1 MSREFKLYA
10 FDLDW
15 TLRGTKSGKTFPE
28 NIADWQ
34 LLPGRLEK
42 IQELREEGRQI
53 AVLTNQGGLP
63 WRAATGQE
71 KYPTPLQLGEALK
84 PIIMQLSTSSPTRQ
98 DPWYI
103 SIYDQRAVDLI
114 NKNIAQEI
122 HAVSDMAGHS
132 ADNQAPPIY
141 EEPED
146 VLKRLQ
152 KELSEVLQQFNT
164 WISIDPRWRKP
175 EPGMLI
181 VACNAASVSPEET
194 LFVGDRPEDEQAAQ
208 NAGTAFM
215 WAWQFF
221 GDPEPSIF

>member
-1 MSREFKLYA
+1 MSKDYKLIG

-15 TLRGTKSGKTFPE
+15 TIRGTKSGNIFPD
-28 NIADWQ
+28 NVADWE

-42 IQELREEGRQI
+42 ITTLREEGKHI
-53 AVLTNQGGLP
+53 AVLTNQGGLL
-63 WRAATGQE
+63 WRVATGQD
-71 KYPTPLQLGEALK
+71 KYPTPIMLGEALK
-84 PIIMQLSTSSPTRQ
+84 PIIMQLSPTQQ

-103 SIYDQRAVDLI
+103 SLYDQRAVDLI

-122 HAVSDMAGHS
+122 YAVSDMAGHS

-152 KELSEVLQQFNT
+152 KELSEVLENFNV

-181 VACNAASVSPEET
+181 VACGSASVSPEET
-194 LFVGDRPEDEQAAQ
+194 LFVGDRPEDEKAAKAA
-208 NAGTAFM
+208 NVGFM
-215 WAWQFF
+215 WSWQFF
-221 GDPEPSIF
+221 GDKEPSNE